1 MASGF
6 RVDVGLQSVHVE
18 GDELLCVVGPTASQK
33 TELAIRICERVDGEV
48 ISADSVQI
56 YEGFDIGSGK
66 PSTEQLQRVAHH
78 LIGTASALE
87 PVDAAHFALEA
98 QRLVDEIRS
107 RGRVPVVC
115 GGTFMWVR
123 ALVYGLAS
131 APKGDACV
139 REALDQRMHE
149 HGSRAMHQQLAKVD
163 PVTASRLH
171 PHDWVRIQR
180 ALEVFELTGKPLS
193 QWHEQHQQQPPR
205 HRAKLVG
212 VRFAPPALD
221 DRLRRR
227 AGDWIR
233 GGWIEE
239 VRGLIDRGFE
249 HTRPMGSV
257 GYRQLRDYIHG
268 LLQPDELLDAVVRAT
283 HVFARRQRTWLRD
296 EPVQWLDPLEDAP

>member
-1 MASGF
+1 MAGGF
-6 RVDVGLQSVHVE
+6 RVDVGLQSVRVE
-18 GDELLCVVGPTASQK
+18 SDELLCVVGPTASQK

-193 QWHEQHQQQPPR
+193 QWHAASAAATE
-205 HRAKLVG
+205 
-212 VRFAPPALD
+212 APSKACGSSICTARSGRSSASPC
-221 DRLRRR
+221 
-227 AGDWIR
+227 
-233 GGWIEE
+233 
-239 VRGLIDRGFE
+239 RGLDSRRVDRRGA
-249 HTRPMGSV
+249 RPH
-257 GYRQLRDYIHG
+257 RQG
-268 LLQPDELLDAVVRAT
+268 V
-283 HVFARRQRTWLRD
+283 
-296 EPVQWLDPLEDAP
+296 